1 MRTELTASG
10 HRPIEGNDSMKR
22 TLVSILTLL
31 ALSAVGASPA
41 LAELRVV
48 TTTTDLGYFARTIGG
63 NRAHVDTI
71 CQGTQDPHFVQAR
84 PSYMV
89 TLSRA
94 DLVVAVGLELEVGWL
109 PSLVQGARNPA
120 INPGRPGYLEAATA
134 IHPIDVPRGGV
145 DRSRGD
151 IHPFGNPHFWLDP
164 ANAKLAAHAIA
175 ERMAQLDA
183 DNAAFFRA
191 NERAFEQRVDRAL
204 PRWTQQMAPFRGT
217 KIASYHAT
225 FNYFHRR
232 FGLDAIGY
240 LEDRPGIPP
249 SPGHLVDL
257 IRQMREQHVG
267 VIFHESYYDHATS
280 DMVAGRASAH
290 VLNLPTSV
298 GGANGINSYE
308 QLIDYIIGHFLA
320 AMHH

>member
-1 MRTELTASG
+1 MT
-10 HRPIEGNDSMKR
+10 RPS
-22 TLVSILTLL
+22 L
-31 ALSAVGASPA
+31 LSALVLGATWLGASPA

-48 TTTTDLGYFARTIGG
+48 TTTTDLGYFVRTIGG
-63 NRAHVDTI
+63 DRVHVDTI

-134 IHPIDVPRGGV
+134 IRPIDVPRGAV

-183 DNAAFFRA
+183 ADATLFRT
-191 NERAFEQRVDRAL
+191 NEHALAERIDRAMV
-204 PRWTQQMAPFRGT
+204 RWTRQLAPFRGA

-225 FNYFHRR
+225 FNYFFHR
-232 FGLDAIGY
+232 FGIRAIGY

-249 SPGHLVDL
+249 SPAHLVGL
-257 IRQMREQHVG
+257 IRQIRDQHVP
-267 VIFHESYYDHATS
+267 VIFHETYYNRSTS
-280 DMVAGRASAH
+280 DMVAGRSGAR
-290 VLNLPTSV
+290 VLLLPTSV
-298 GGANGINSYE
+298 GGVAGISSYE
-308 QLIDYIIGHFLA
+308 QLVDYLVSRFVAGMRQAHP
-320 AMHH
+320 